1 MGLLLGF
8 YDYKSE
14 KVQMKSGNIDNTLH
28 AGGQTDNRE
37 KEIYYNSVQTAN
49 GIRQVLFYFWFK
61 KGTKNVDKKEVNP
74 ARSHPSIKCQIA
86 YSLLHYVKLDDPLE
100 YLFPK
105 DMNVDC
111 RYLTHGHHKSYLLHI

>member
-14 KVQMKSGNIDNTLH
+14 KVQMKSGNIDNTLY

-49 GIRQVLFYFWFK
+49 GIRQVFYFF
-61 KGTKNVDKKEVNP
+61 GTKKERRMLTKR
-74 ARSHPSIKCQIA
+74 RSIQRGPIRRQNAK
-86 YSLLHYVKLDDPLE
+86 
-100 YLFPK
+100 
-105 DMNVDC
+105 
-111 RYLTHGHHKSYLLHI
+111 